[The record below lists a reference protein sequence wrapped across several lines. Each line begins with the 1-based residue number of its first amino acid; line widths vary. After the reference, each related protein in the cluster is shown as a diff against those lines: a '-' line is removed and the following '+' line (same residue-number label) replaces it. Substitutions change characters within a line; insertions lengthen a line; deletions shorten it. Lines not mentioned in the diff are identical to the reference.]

1 MKLKLCVMFCLFS
14 MLFLYGCDF
23 EFVSPESLIT
33 APKSNQEKMQQK
45 QLITSF
51 LGREESLIV
60 PKDFDNTN
68 AYQYVDLDQDGEDEI
83 IAFYANSES
92 NFMLGFLI
100 LDQTDGQWFLS
111 HKAIAYG
118 TDIHYFSVQDLDQDG
133 ATELLLG
140 VRTGYGSQKELYVYH
155 LDQTELVDIT
165 SLDRVTY
172 DQITLAE
179 NHAGQDVIVTART
192 DTTVLAGNSNVT
204 VYAYRNQN
212 LYPVY
217 DETFDGYCSEMRF
230 DKVSK
235 DQKGVYLGMRHN
247 HFVNVLLLKETE
259 EGFAVLLEQPLPY
272 DYEDMSEMKLFHDE
286 NGDGILEVGSL
297 WEPED
302 NTTTKSYQDY
312 IQVWLQWDGLEELKA
327 IDAVLDRYAEG
338 YRFQIP
344 LEWIDSLYYDFRNED
359 TVSWIDFYFENEDQG
374 FETVFSIAAVDQL
387 AWKQEEMQDTVVV
400 LGNNPTKNKIYIADI
415 KLQEFHGFKVDAS
428 RLISCLQIEGGERK

>member
-1 MKLKLCVMFCLFS
+1 MKFKICVMFCLFS
-14 MLFLYGCDF
+14 MLLLCGCDF
-23 EFVSPESLIT
+23 EFVSPDSLIT
-33 APKSNQEKMQQK
+33 APASNQEKMQQK

-68 AYQYVDLDQDGEDEI
+68 AYQYLDLDQDGEDEI
-83 IAFYANSES
+83 LAFYANSES

-118 TDIHYFSVQDLDQDG
+118 TDIHYFSAQDLDRDG
-133 ATELLLG
+133 AMEILLG
-140 VRTGYGSQKELYVYH
+140 VKTGYGSQKELYVYH
-155 LDQTELVDIT
+155 LDRTELVDIT
-165 SLDRVTY
+165 SDDRITY

-179 NHAGQDVIVTART
+179 NDQGRDVLVVART
-192 DTTVLAGNSNVT
+192 DTTVLAGNSNIM
-204 VYAYRNQN
+204 VYEYGNQN
-212 LYPVY
+212 MYTVY

-230 DKVSK
+230 DRVSI
-235 DQKGVYLGMRHN
+235 DQKGVYLAMRHN

-272 DYEDMSEMKLFHDE
+272 DYEDMNKMKLFYDE

-297 WEPED
+297 WAPED

-312 IQVWLQWDGLEELKA
+312 IQVWMQWDGAEGLKA
-327 IDAVLDRYAEG
+327 VDTVLDSFAEG
-338 YRFQIP
+338 YRFRVP
-344 LEWIDSLYYDFRNED
+344 LEWMDVLYYDFRTED
-359 TVSWIDFYFENEDQG
+359 TVSWIDFYYENENLE

-415 KLQEFHGFKVDAS
+415 KKEEFHGFKVDAS
-428 RLISCLQIEGGERK
+428 KLISCLQIEGGERK